1 MNEVKKP
8 KKPLIYYY
16 VIVLI
21 ALLLINFLAMPW
33 LAGRQI
39 QEVDYSTFI
48 DMAENKEIGSVEIQ
62 QQENRILFTDKDGTR
77 IYETGMVGDQDL
89 TDRLNESGAKFSGQ
103 IVEQMSPV
111 RSFLLSWVLP
121 IVIFVGIGQ
130 YISK

>member
-62 QQENRILFTDKDGTR
+62 QQENRILFTDKDGKEFMRPVWWGIR
-77 IYETGMVGDQDL
+77 I
-89 TDRLNESGAKFSGQ
+89 
-103 IVEQMSPV
+103 
-111 RSFLLSWVLP
+111 
-121 IVIFVGIGQ
+121 
-130 YISK
+130 